1 MVITDEKN
9 INNFLERGVSAIYPS
24 KEFLREKM
32 LEGKRLSIYMGIDP
46 TGPNLH
52 IGHMICLKKLSEFQK
67 LGHKIIFLIGSF
79 TAMIGDPTG
88 KVSIRKQL
96 TREDVLE
103 NCKKYK
109 EQASVYLDFNGENAV
124 EIKYNSDWHDK
135 LSFKDVVEL
144 SSNFTVSQMLE
155 RDMFQE
161 RIKKDQPIGLHEFL
175 YPLMQGYDSVA
186 MDVDGEIGGNDQIF
200 NMLAGRDLMKSLKN
214 KEKFVIAMKLLTD
227 VTGKKMG
234 KSEGNMI
241 SLNDTSKDMFGKI
254 MSWTDG
260 MILSGFDLC
269 TNITTEQI
277 EKYKQDLDNGAN
289 PRDLKIILAEE
300 VLKIYFGDEVAKQE
314 VNNFISQFSEKKLP
328 TDINEFKII
337 ENNLKII
344 DLIFVT
350 KLVESKTQ
358 ARLMIEQGAVK
369 VYDKDEKMRK
379 ITDINEIIDI
389 DNENIIQVGKLKYIK
404 LI

>member
-1 MVITDEKN
+1 MVITDEK
-9 INNFLERGVSAIYPS
+9 IIDEFLDRGVSAVYPTREYLK
-24 KEFLREKM
+24 KEL
-32 LEGKRLSIYMGIDP
+32 LSGKQLSIYLGVDP

-52 IGHMICLKKLSEFQK
+52 IGHMICLKKLSQFQK
-67 LGHKIIFLIGSF
+67 LGHKVIFLIGSF

-88 KVSIRKQL
+88 KASIRKQL

-109 EQASVYLDFNGENAV
+109 EQASVYLNFDGENPV

-144 SSNFTVSQMLE
+144 SANFTVSQMLE

-186 MDVDGEIGGNDQIF
+186 MGVDGEIGGNDQIF
-200 NMLAGRDLMKSLKN
+200 NMLCGRDLMKSLKN

-227 VTGKKMG
+227 STGKKMG

-241 SLNDTSKDMFGKI
+241 ALNDSSKDMFGKI
-254 MSWTDG
+254 MSWADG

-269 TNITTEQI
+269 TNVTTEQI
-277 EKYKQDLDNGAN
+277 EKYKKDLDNGAN
-289 PRDLKIILAEE
+289 PRDLKIVLAEE
-300 VLKIYFGDEVAKQE
+300 ILKIYFGEEVAKQE

-328 TDINEFKII
+328 TNISEFKADS
-337 ENNLKII
+337 NNCNII
-344 DLIFVT
+344 DLMIKVKF
-350 KLVESKTQ
+350 VESKTQ
-358 ARLMIEQGAVK
+358 ARSMIEQGAVK
-369 VYDKDEKMRK
+369 VYDKDENMRK

-389 DNENIIQVGKLKYIK
+389 DKENIIQVGKLKYIK
-404 LI
+404 IV

>member
-369 VYDKDEKMRK
+369 VYNKDEKMRK